1 MLHESPKP
9 ADRRARN
16 EEKPDPSSGKHRGAA
31 MGGCGCEMDAGEAGD
46 CGSETGRAT
55 SSLLA
60 KIEDELREFELSER
74 RRLGLE
80 AEAAHWK
87 DENPKAFSATE
98 RGNTRLLFGGL
109 TAAHDSVMEAAFQSL
124 GYNAKALP
132 YPDVVAL
139 QTGKEFGNRGQCNP
153 TYFTVGNLVRY
164 LTDLR
169 EREGRSVD
177 DIIKNNM
184 FLTFGACGPC
194 RFGTYVT
201 EYRKALRDSGFRG
214 FRVMALSQ
222 NGPQD
227 DLGGNAAA
235 AVETNLKFYVNLL
248 KSVIAGDIIN
258 LLGYRIRPYEVEKGA
273 ADAAMQESVRIVRD
287 ALLNGKSTLSA
298 MWKVR
303 RTFAK
308 VKVDRLQP
316 KPKVAIIGEFW
327 AMTTEGDGN
336 YRLQRFLEE
345 EGAECDI
352 QIVSAWALY
361 VIWCISYDIRE
372 STILRR
378 RTGEV
383 DRYEGVAPR
392 RGILYA
398 ALGYRAL
405 KLVFYAFAR
414 AAGLKDY
421 HLPDMNEIAGLAHEY
436 YPNQLRG
443 GEGHMEVGKVIQ
455 AARKKKDHLVISVK
469 PFGCMPSS
477 GVSDGVQSLVADR
490 FPEIE
495 FLPIETTGDSAVNAY
510 SRVQMALF
518 RARAKA
524 QAEYD
529 QALKEIGLTEE
540 EAVKKVEGKPD
551 LSSAL
556 NYPRHKVTGTAANA
570 IYELAGR

>member
-1 MLHESPKP
+1 MLHETSKP

-16 EEKPDPSSGKHRGAA
+16 EENSPLEPGKHRDAA
-31 MGGCGCEMDAGEAGD
+31 AGGCGCETAQPATGACNGGAGD
-46 CGSETGRAT
+46 AT
-55 SSLLA
+55 NSMLA
-60 KIEDELREFELSER
+60 MIEEELREFELSER
-74 RRLGLE
+74 RRLGIE
-80 AEAAHWK
+80 PEKAHWR
-87 DENPKAFSATE
+87 DENPRSVSLGE
-98 RGNTRLLFGGL
+98 RGNTRILFGGL
-109 TAAHDSVMEAAFQSL
+109 TAAHDSIMEAAILSM

-132 YPDVVAL
+132 YPTVAAL
-139 QTGKEFGNRGQCNP
+139 QSGKEFGNRGQCNP
-153 TYFTVGNLVRY
+153 TYFTVGNLVNH
-164 LTDLR
+164 LIDLR
-169 EREGRSVD
+169 DREGASVD
-177 DIIKNNM
+177 DIVRNNI
-184 FLTFGACGPC
+184 FVTFGSCGPC

-201 EYRKALRDSGFRG
+201 EYRKALRDSGFQG
-214 FRVMALSQ
+214 FRVIALSQ

-227 DLGGNAAA
+227 DLGGNACAA
-235 AVETNLKFYVNLL
+235 IDTNLKFYVNLL
-248 KSVIAGDIIN
+248 KSVMAADIVN

-273 ADAAMQESVRIVRD
+273 TDAAMQESIRIVRD
-287 ALLNGKSTLSA
+287 AFLSGKSVLRA
-298 MWKVR
+298 MRKVR
-303 RTFAK
+303 HVFAK
-308 VKVDRLQP
+308 VKVNRLQP

-352 QIVSAWALY
+352 QTITAWALY
-361 VIWCISYDIRE
+361 VVWCISYDIRE

-378 RTGEV
+378 RAGEV
-383 DRYEGVAPR
+383 DRFEGVAPR

-398 ALGYRAL
+398 GLGYRVL
-405 KLVFYAFAR
+405 KLVFQAFAR

-421 HLPDMNEIAGLAHEY
+421 HLPDMNEIARLAHEY

-455 AARKKKDHLVISVK
+455 TATKKKDHLVISVK

-524 QAEYD
+524 QAEYE
-529 QALKEIGLTEE
+529 QALKDAGVTQE
-540 EAVKKVEGKPD
+540 EAARKVEGKPA
-551 LSSAL
+551 LSEAL
-556 NYPRHKVTGTAANA
+556 DYPRHKVTGTAANA
-570 IYELAGR
+570 IYELIGR

>member
-1 MLHESPKP
+1 MLHETSKP

-16 EEKPDPSSGKHRGAA
+16 EENPTLAPGKHRDTAA
-31 MGGCGCEMDAGEAGD
+31 GGCGCETAEAAGACSG
-46 CGSETGRAT
+46 GVGGATG
-55 SSLLA
+55 SLLS
-60 KIEDELREFELSER
+60 KIEEELREFELSER
-74 RRLGLE
+74 RRLGIE
-80 AEAAHWK
+80 PEKAHWN
-87 DENPKAFSATE
+87 DENPQAFAADE

-109 TAAHDSVMEAAFQSL
+109 TAAHDSILEAALQSL
-124 GYNAKALP
+124 GYNAVALP
-132 YPDVVAL
+132 YPDVAAL
-139 QTGKEFGNRGQCNP
+139 QKGKEFGNRGQCNP
-153 TYFTVGNLVRY
+153 TYFTVGNLVGY

-169 EREGRSVD
+169 DKQGIPID
-177 DIIKNNM
+177 DIVRNNM
-184 FLTFGACGPC
+184 FVTFGACGPC

-222 NGPQD
+222 DGPQD

-235 AVETNLKFYVNLL
+235 AVDTNLKFYVKLM
-248 KSVIAGDIIN
+248 KSVMAGDVIN

-273 ADAAMQESVRIVRD
+273 TDAAMQESIRIVRD
-287 ALLNGKSTLSA
+287 AFLNGKSILRA
-298 MWKVR
+298 MRRVR
-303 RTFAK
+303 QVFAK

-352 QIVSAWALY
+352 QIVTAWALY
-361 VIWCISYDIRE
+361 VVWCISYDIRE

-405 KLVFYAFAR
+405 KLVFQTFAR
-414 AAGLKDY
+414 AAGLRDY
-421 HLPDMNEIAGLAHEY
+421 HLPDMKEIARLAHEY

-455 AARKKKDHLVISVK
+455 TAKKKKDHLVVSVK

-524 QAEYD
+524 QAEYE
-529 QALKEIGLTEE
+529 QALKDAGLTQE
-540 EAVKKVEGKPD
+540 EAARQIAGKAA
-551 LSSAL
+551 LSEAL

-570 IYELAGR
+570 IYELTGR